1 MIHEGQLGYQE
12 RGLLKVVDLGEWW
25 KSQTGLPLPLGCNVV
40 RKDLG
45 KEIIRKLERLM
56 KKSIEY
62 ALSHREEALSFAT
75 KYAREIKEDKAK
87 VGRFVSMYVNQRT
100 LDYGEDGRKAVR
112 LLLELGYKQ
121 GIIKVPPPDVVF
133 SDEVS

>member
-1 MIHEGQLGYQE
+1 MVEVSNWPSTTLGLRGGKERFREGNYKE
-12 RGLLKVVDLGEWW
+12 
-25 KSQTGLPLPLGCNVV
+25 V
-40 RKDLG
+40 RKTY
-45 KEIIRKLERLM
+45 E
-56 KKSIEY
+56 KSIEY

-100 LDYGEDGRKAVR
+100 LDYGKDGRKAVR